1 MGKRK
6 ISSIR
11 GMSTKR
17 PSTHLPTRRRRG
29 SYLTV
34 TGKFPSSKTPHMV
47 SFEGLRERDFFVLL
61 EYDPDVETFA
71 PHPVRITHRVNGHS
85 RVYTPDVLVTYR
97 KGEDGIPIRPPDLCE
112 VKVRSVL
119 RKDWVRLRPRF
130 RAAQRF
136 SRSQGWRFRLIEEHT
151 IIRPFVS
158 TLHFL
163 LGYRYVEQ
171 DPYIVGAI
179 RRELAGAGELEV
191 GRLVG
196 SLAGAGCDA
205 GDVLVHTWHLVSQG
219 LLSVDFG
226 HSLSMRSVVRLQP
239 WTLRE
244 TLQQLRTGLMDR
256 KRSGELVEAT
266 GREVEGERIGPAG
279 SDVVPIEKGG
289 TYGRRDRPG
298 LYTVLQFLDSESV
311 TVKEHGTAVIDTIPL
326 EMLASLAPRES
337 KGRPDLQDL
346 SDSEIEDAERRYAA
360 IARYLDCRRVRG
372 EEAAAAAAAADVAV
386 KTWRAWLRAYQKNP
400 TLTSLTRRRRKDVG
414 DPRTDE
420 RVEDLLKLFV
430 HRWLNSTDTMSSV
443 HRDLEHE
450 VKRRNR
456 EYPSPQLR
464 CPAFITF
471 YNRCNALPRHVVV
484 EQRDG
489 KRIARLTHGL
499 QRSRL
504 EETQYPL
511 HIVQIDHTPL
521 PVQVVD
527 AELGI
532 PIGRPFITALIDLFS
547 RMVVGYYL
555 TLEDPGNLSTGMAVS
570 NAILPKKEL
579 LSRFGITQPWPC
591 SGRMRILHADNAGE
605 FHGNMLEIACKEYS
619 IDLQYRKVRQPN
631 YGGHIESYLGT
642 LSDALRGLPGA
653 TLSGPDE
660 WGDRDP
666 QAEATMTLEDVE
678 RWFLWL
684 LMEYHHSEH
693 GGLHGQTPIDRWRD
707 GFRGSSTEPGIG
719 KVFVPSDARKL
730 RLDFL
735 PLEERVVGPKGI
747 VWDHIWY
754 SDPSLQ
760 RWVNARDPKN
770 KKNAR
775 QFICRRDPRDLS
787 RLYFWDPEI
796 EEYRVIPYR
805 NPTRPALTL
814 WEYRAIRKYLADKGR
829 ENIDEDIIFEAR
841 QQRRRLLEEARTV
854 ADTKRKAHELEKRRR
869 AAEQAAVVH
878 ADVGVAAA
886 EPPPTPSNVQADEE
900 DIEPFEDFVG

>member
-1 MGKRK
+1 MA
-6 ISSIR
+6 
-11 GMSTKR
+11 
-17 PSTHLPTRRRRG
+17 
-29 SYLTV
+29 
-34 TGKFPSSKTPHMV
+34 

-61 EYDPDVETFA
+61 EYDPDVETFE
-71 PHPVRITHRVNGHS
+71 PHPVRIPHRVNGHS

-97 KGEDGIPIRPPDLCE
+97 RGEDGKPVRRPELCE
-112 VKVRSVL
+112 VKVRSQL
-119 RKDWVRLRPRF
+119 RKDWARLRPRF

-136 SRSQGWRFRLIEEHT
+136 SRSRGWRFRLVEEHT
-151 IIRPFVS
+151 LIRPFVS

-163 LGYRYVEQ
+163 LGYRHVEQ
-171 DPYIVGAI
+171 EPDIVIAI
-179 RRELAGAGELEV
+179 QRELARAEAIEV
-191 GRLVG
+191 GGLVSRLVG
-196 SLAGAGCDA
+196 TGCDA
-205 GDVLVHTWHLVSQG
+205 GTVLVQTWHLVSQG
-219 LLSVDFG
+219 VLSLDFDR
-226 HSLSMRSVVRLQP
+226 SLSMRSVVRLQA

-256 KRSGELVEAT
+256 KRSGELVEST

-289 TYGRRDRPG
+289 TYGRLDRPG
-298 LYTVLQFLDSESV
+298 LYTVVQFQDSEAV
-311 TVKEHGTAVIDTIPL
+311 TVKEHGSAVIDTIPI
-326 EMLASLAPRES
+326 EMLAPFAPRES
-337 KGRPDLQDL
+337 KGRPDLQDVA
-346 SDSEIEDAERRYAA
+346 DSERKGAERRYAA
-360 IARYLDCRRVRG
+360 IAPYLDRRRVR
-372 EEAAAAAAAADVAV
+372 EKDAVAAAAAANVAV
-386 KTWRAWLRAYQKNP
+386 KTWRAWLRAYRKNP
-400 TLTSLTRRRRKDVG
+400 TLTSLMRRRRKDIG

-420 RVEDLLKLFV
+420 RVEDVLKLFV
-430 HRWLNSTDTMSSV
+430 HRWLNSTDTMSSI
-443 HRDLEHE
+443 HRDLKHE
-450 VKRRNR
+450 IKRRNR
-456 EYPSPQLR
+456 EDPSLQLR
-464 CPAFITF
+464 CPVFITF
-471 YNRCNALPRHVVV
+471 YNRCNALPRHMVV
-484 EQRDG
+484 EHREG

-504 EETQYPL
+504 EEAQYPL

-527 AELGI
+527 VELGI
-532 PIGRPFITALIDLFS
+532 PIGRPFITVLIDLFS

-579 LSRFGITQPWPC
+579 LSRFSITQPWPC

-619 IDLQYRKVRQPN
+619 IDLQYRKVKQPN

-684 LMEYHHSEH
+684 LTEYHHSEH

-707 GFRGSSTEPGIG
+707 GFRGSNTEPGIG

-735 PLEERVVGPKGI
+735 PLEERAVGPKGI

-760 RWVNARDPKN
+760 KWVNARDPKN
-770 KKNAR
+770 TKLPR

-787 RLYFWDPEI
+787 QIYFWEPEI
-796 EEYRVIPYR
+796 REYRVVRYR
-805 NPTRPALTL
+805 NPTRPAISL
-814 WEYRAIRKYLADKGR
+814 WEYSAVRRYLREKGR
-829 ENIDEDIIFEAR
+829 EQIDEDIIFEAR
-841 QQRRRLLEEARTV
+841 EQRRRVVDDARTI
-854 ADTKRKAHELEKRRR
+854 AETKRKAQEVEKRRR
-869 AAEQAAVVH
+869 AEEQAEVVL
-878 ADVGVAAA
+878 ADIREQTRSLPDVTGPVLLA
-886 EPPPTPSNVQADEE
+886 EE
-900 DIEPFEDFVG
+900 DIEPFGG